1 MLLGWKTAL
10 TACALLSL
18 AACAPA
24 EDLPESADSA
34 PDSEVQVYAAGV
46 DPKAKVGTFDL
57 DRLYGDA
64 SYVNAAFR
72 LSGVAITPGTRRDVP
87 IGNLSLISGSGTAFP
102 DCMLPVQSR
111 TVTIKEG
118 ETTYQSVAGLRVRYD
133 RPVTIGSSTLRVTP
147 RSGSSGSF
155 TAKAEWTRRSSG
167 AGMTMF
173 PGEVTLA
180 GDALPSRTLTL
191 ADDLVTDVVL
201 PTVQIRPWLDSY
213 DPQYPDYASCDTIKF
228 LAGASRESRNVRNRD
243 GSPFETVVAP
253 AGPNAPLVLRV
264 YGTEIPYPTTG
275 ESTIWLELS
284 RVEINDLEVP
294 GASGGTVRA
303 PGTYRIERQNAAGTY
318 AFLNCTPRTKTG
330 VDLPPGKYRIT
341 TTARSPNGMTYTGVN
356 EFTLY

>member
-10 TACALLSL
+10 TSCALLSL

-24 EDLPESADSA
+24 EDAAVSAESAA
-34 PDSEVQVYAAGV
+34 DSELQVYAAGV

-57 DRLYGDA
+57 DRIYGDA
-64 SYVNAAFR
+64 SYITGAFR
-72 LSGVAITPGTRRDVP
+72 LSGIAIDPGTRRDVP
-87 IGNLSLISGSGTAFP
+87 IGNLSLISGSGTAFA
-102 DCMLPVQSR
+102 DGMLPIQSR

-118 ETTYQSVAGLRVRYD
+118 VTTYQSITALRVRYD
-133 RPVTIGSSTLRVTP
+133 RPVTIGSSTLRVSP

-167 AGMTMF
+167 AGMMMF
-173 PGEVTLA
+173 PGDVTLS

-191 ADDLVTDVVL
+191 SDGLVTDVVL

-213 DPQYPDYASCDTIKF
+213 DPQFPDYPSCDPIRF

-243 GSPFETVVAP
+243 GSPFESVVAP
-253 AGPNAPLVLRV
+253 AGPSAPLVLRV
-264 YGTEIPYPTTG
+264 YGAEIPYPTTG
-275 ESTIWLELS
+275 ESTIWLELT

-294 GASGGTVRA
+294 GTSGTVRA

-318 AFLNCTPRTKTG
+318 AFLSCTPRTKTG

-341 TTARSPNGMTYTGVN
+341 TTARSPNGMTYTGVD
-356 EFTLY
+356 EFTLL